1 MLSADGKVAEQGPYS
16 VLSKN
21 PDGAFTK
28 LMEWQ
33 LNGAATSLPGTSTES
48 DHASD
53 DAEDTALGEEATRE
67 AEENLDGEV
76 MEESRVKP
84 LGVDLKLGESNPGG
98 R

>member
-1 MLSADGKVAEQGPYS
+1 VLSADGKVAEQGPYS

-33 LNGAATSLPGTSTES
+33 LHGGATSLPGSSTQS

-53 DAEDTALGEEATRE
+53 DPEDTALEEEATRQ
-67 AEENLDGEV
+67 AEEELNGGV
-76 MEESRVKP
+76 MEELRDTAM
-84 LGVDLKLGESNPGG
+84 GVDPKLGESDPGG